1 MAKFKRPFRPVT
13 SGPPPPAKIIEESL
27 PEPQMIKQTWLGIFF
42 EASRQLAEIHSL
54 KRNKTYKPKLENA
67 FRQNVESLFT
77 MMAMK
82 DPLKKQDGYASFRH
96 AIMFGDKVDFSE
108 LVLWLFRMGEALQEL
123 GPLKIEYLR
132 SVAPEDAWREGEI
145 LGEDY

>member
-1 MAKFKRPFRPVT
+1 MARGRRPFVPV
-13 SGPPPPAKIIEESL
+13 SQGPPKQPIVREESL

-54 KRNKTYKPKLENA
+54 RRNKTYKPKLENA

-82 DPLKKQDGYASFRH
+82 DPLKNQKGYESFRA
-96 AIMFGDKVDFSE
+96 AIMFGNTTAFDE
-108 LVLWLFRMGEALQEL
+108 LVVWLFRMGEALQEL

-132 SVAPEDAWREGEI
+132 SVDPKFAYKEDEYV
-145 LGEDY
+145 DDD